1 MSHGTHTISTHIL
14 DTGAGMPAAGIR
26 VTLAWLDAGGG
37 PTPVGEGRTD
47 DDGRIEHLLHGSL
60 VPGRYEL
67 TFHLDDQGTFFRRV
81 TLVVA
86 VEDVSRSYHVPL
98 LLAPYSV
105 GSYRGS

>member
-1 MSHGTHTISTHIL
+1 MSHGAPTISTHIL
-14 DTGAGMPAAGIR
+14 DNGVGLPATGIR

-37 PTPVGEGRTD
+37 LSPVGEGRTD
-47 DDGRIEHLLHGSL
+47 DDGRIAHLLHGPLRS
-60 VPGRYEL
+60 GRYEL

-98 LLAPYSV
+98 LLAPFSV

>member
-1 MSHGTHTISTHIL
+1 MPSGAPTISTHVL
-14 DTGAGMPAAGIR
+14 DTSAGLPAAGIR

-37 PTPVGEGRTD
+37 PAPAGEGHTD
-47 DDGRIEHLLHGSL
+47 DDGRIEHLLDGPL

-67 TFHLDDQGTFFRRV
+67 TFHLDDRGIFFRRV

-86 VEDVSRSYHVPL
+86 VDDVSRSYHVPL
-98 LLAPYSV
+98 LLAPYSI